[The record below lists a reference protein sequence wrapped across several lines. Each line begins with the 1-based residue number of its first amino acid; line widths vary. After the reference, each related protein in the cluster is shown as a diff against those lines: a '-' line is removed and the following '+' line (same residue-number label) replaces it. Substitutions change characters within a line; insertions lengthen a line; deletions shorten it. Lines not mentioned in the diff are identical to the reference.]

1 MKYSDEVKNI
11 ARAIIGHCGYYNRL
25 SVSELLQN
33 INDEIDND
41 FEVKYESHEY
51 RVIKTDDIPE
61 IMADELAGDEYI
73 LGCFNAWF
81 LADVLNISQDVIE
94 AMQQSE
100 AFEAI
105 GKLIIDLGKLGDVV
119 EGYIGAD
126 GAGHHFS
133 HYDFSEEEAG
143 EYTVFCVN

>member
-1 MKYSDEVKNI
+1 MKYSNEIKDI
-11 ARAIIGHCGYYNRL
+11 ARAIIEHEGTTERA
-25 SVSELLQN
+25 SVSQLLSDIESELC
-33 INDEIDND
+33 ND
-41 FEVKYESHEY
+41 FEICYESHEY

-61 IMADELAGDEYI
+61 IMADELSSNEYI

-81 LADVLNISQDVIE
+81 LAGILDISQDVIE

-100 AFEAI
+100 AFEAV
-105 GKLIIDLGKLGDVV
+105 GKLIIDLGKLGELV
-119 EGYIGAD
+119 EGYISAD

-133 HYDFSEEEAG
+133 CYDFSEEETG